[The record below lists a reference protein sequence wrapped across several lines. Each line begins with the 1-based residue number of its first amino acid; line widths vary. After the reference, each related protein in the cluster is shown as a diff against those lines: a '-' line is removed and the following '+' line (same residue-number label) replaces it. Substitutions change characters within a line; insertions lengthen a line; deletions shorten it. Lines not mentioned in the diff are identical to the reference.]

1 LVERYGEGAE
11 IDWGLQPVTQVAK
24 VVEKKKPAV
33 KKKVEEEDVDAEAE
47 RELLERDN
55 REISR
60 VKKTRARDSLGEVF
74 DEDEEAALIEATLA
88 AEGSLES

>member
-1 LVERYGEGAE
+1 M
-11 IDWGLQPVTQVAK
+11 TQVAK
-24 VVEKKKPAV
+24 VVEKKKSAV

-47 RELLERDN
+47 AELLERDN

-60 VKKTRARDSLGEVF
+60 VKKTRPRDSLGEVF

>member
-1 LVERYGEGAE
+1 
-11 IDWGLQPVTQVAK
+11 VTQVAK
-24 VVEKKKPAV
+24 VVEKKKSAV

-47 RELLERDN
+47 AELLERDN

-60 VKKTRARDSLGEVF
+60 VKKTRPRDSLGEVF